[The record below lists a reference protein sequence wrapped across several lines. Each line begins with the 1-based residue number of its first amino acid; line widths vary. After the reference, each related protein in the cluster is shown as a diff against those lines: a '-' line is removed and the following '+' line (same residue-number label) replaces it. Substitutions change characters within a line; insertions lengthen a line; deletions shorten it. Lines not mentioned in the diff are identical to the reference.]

1 MVMELQSTNK
11 FLIDFF
17 LPLTLLVTVWRFDC
31 SAWVGTWETSC
42 KRYYTK
48 GKRGRLTWMKERNRL
63 RVATQT
69 ARRRQ
74 IRSSAALPLLFTPSL
89 SLSLYIYIYS
99 FHAPFCSGLG
109 YLFIFRL
116 SFSFLSFSSHFSSPL
131 HEEEEETR
139 NQFPALQCHPCA
151 LRIGNLALLKLA
163 CASSSLRLPF
173 LVSRAPLLDCC
184 PPNLLRANGN

>member
-89 SLSLYIYIYS
+89 SLSIYIFFSCAVLFWSRIFIYFS
-99 FHAPFCSGLG
+99 PF
-109 YLFIFRL
+109 F
-116 SFSFLSFSSHFSSPL
+116 FLSFFFLSL
-131 HEEEEETR
+131 L
-139 NQFPALQCHPCA
+139 FPFA
-151 LRIGNLALLKLA
+151 
-163 CASSSLRLPF
+163 
-173 LVSRAPLLDCC
+173 
-184 PPNLLRANGN
+184 

>member
-1 MVMELQSTNK
+1 LTA
-11 FLIDFF
+11 
-17 LPLTLLVTVWRFDC
+17 PLGLGD
-31 SAWVGTWETSC
+31 ESC